1 MRALRV
7 RLVGL
12 GASLVLGLTGIGGVG
27 TALANHDDNVAVACT
42 STAVGVNGGAAVSS
56 GPAVAQGA
64 QNNAKA
70 PYTTAQSIS
79 AACVAVA
86 AGD

>member
-1 MRALRV
+1 MRTLRV

-12 GASLVLGLTGIGGVG
+12 GASLVLVTTGIGGAG
-27 TALANHDDNVAVACT
+27 AALATHDDNLAVACA
-42 STAVGVNGGAAVSS
+42 STAVGDNGGAAVSS

-64 QNNAKA
+64 QNNANQ
-70 PYTTAQSIS
+70 PNTTAQSIS